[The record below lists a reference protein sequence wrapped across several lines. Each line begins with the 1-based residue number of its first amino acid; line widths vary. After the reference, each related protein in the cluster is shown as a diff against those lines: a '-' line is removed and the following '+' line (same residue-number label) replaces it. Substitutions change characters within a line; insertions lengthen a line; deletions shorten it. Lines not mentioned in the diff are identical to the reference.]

1 MTATAHPSA
10 AAASGTVAR
19 ETGLRRMLVASD
31 LTASGDR
38 AFDRAVLLAQEHH
51 AAVRF
56 LHVVDLSLL
65 PASCVRRDLREAQAR
80 LEHEV
85 QESGVGQKLE
95 VSVKVASGST
105 DQVVIDDAKAMPA
118 DLVVM
123 GLSQDASLAI
133 LVRGTTVDRVV
144 RGAPCPVL
152 VVKTRARR
160 AYAAIVVAV
169 DLAEPSRRALE
180 LALRLFPAARFT
192 IVHVDDA
199 TPADQAADRAPDPAQ
214 GERRRLIE
222 DMVGT
227 ALKAAGRDGPGA
239 ADGTALVFAAGVAA
253 PVLLELATRSRA
265 DLVVLGTHG
274 RAGLS
279 GLLLGSVAE
288 NLLEVL
294 PQDVLVAR
302 G

>member
-10 AAASGTVAR
+10 TAASGTVAR
-19 ETGLRRMLVASD
+19 ETGLRRILVASD
-31 LTASGDR
+31 LTANGDR

-56 LHVVDLSLL
+56 LHVVDASLL

-95 VSVKVASGST
+95 VSVTVASGST
-105 DQVVIDDAKAMPA
+105 DRVVIDEAKAMPA

-199 TPADQAADRAPDPAQ
+199 TAADQAADRAPDPAPS
-214 GERRRLIE
+214 ECRRLIE

-227 ALKAAGRDGPGA
+227 ALKAAGRDGSGA
-239 ADGTALVFAAGVAA
+239 TDGTALVFAAGVAA
-253 PVLLELATRSRA
+253 PALLELATRSSA

-288 NLLEVL
+288 DVLEAL
-294 PQDVLVAR
+294 HQDVLVAR

>member
-1 MTATAHPSA
+1 MTVTAHPSA
-10 AAASGTVAR
+10 TAASGTVAR
-19 ETGLRRMLVASD
+19 ETGLRRILVASD
-31 LTASGDR
+31 LTANGDR

-56 LHVVDLSLL
+56 LHVVDASLL

-95 VSVKVASGST
+95 VSVTVASGST
-105 DQVVIDDAKAMPA
+105 DRVVIDEAKAMPA

-199 TPADQAADRAPDPAQ
+199 TAADQAADS
-214 GERRRLIE
+214 ECRRLIE

-227 ALKAAGRDGPGA
+227 ALKAAGRDGSGA

-253 PVLLELATRSRA
+253 PALLELATRSSA

-288 NLLEVL
+288 DVLEAL
-294 PQDVLVAR
+294 HQDVLVAR